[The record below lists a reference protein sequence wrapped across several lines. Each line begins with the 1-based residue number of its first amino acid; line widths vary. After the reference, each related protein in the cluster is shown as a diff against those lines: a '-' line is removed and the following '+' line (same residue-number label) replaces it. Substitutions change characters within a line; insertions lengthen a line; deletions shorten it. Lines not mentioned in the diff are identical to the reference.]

1 MKTNTKMSNTEVLG
15 LLRSKN
21 RCLAKFLEA
30 SKAFLQA
37 NDTLGT
43 LPSLDDFELKREAIL
58 KAIFLYE
65 RKINEA
71 AAALTS
77 DTKTPEFIAMVEE
90 ALNAKDKILAEIS
103 ITDNRVLNLVE
114 QEKMRVAKELTSSQ
128 KSRELMGKFKSSWV
142 NESGEEIDRNL

>member
-1 MKTNTKMSNTEVLG
+1 MSNPKGNMDVLG

-30 SKAFLQA
+30 SQAFLLA

-43 LPSLDDFELKREAIL
+43 LPSLDDFEVKREAIL

-65 RKINEA
+65 RKVNEA
-71 AAALTS
+71 AAILTAEM
-77 DTKTPEFIAMVEE
+77 KTPEFIAAVEKTL
-90 ALNAKDKILAEIS
+90 AAKDKILAQIS
-103 ITDNRVLNLVE
+103 VTDNRVLNLVE

-128 KSRELMGKFKSSWV
+128 KSRELVQKFKSSWV
-142 NESGEEIDRNL
+142 NESGEEIDQNL